1 MKTKVFM
8 LAILMMMG
16 AGSLFAQDKTE
27 KFEVKGNCSMCE
39 NRIEK
44 AALSVDGV
52 SEAVWDVKTK
62 MIELVLDN
70 SKTDA
75 HKVQMAIAAVGHDT
89 PMHKASSE
97 VYDALPS
104 CCLYDREETEMN
116 HEGHQH

>member
-16 AGSLFAQDKTE
+16 VGSLFAQDKNE

-62 MIELVLDN
+62 MIELVLND

-89 PMHKASSE
+89 PMHKANSE

-104 CCLYDREETEMN
+104 CCLYDREEKEMN